1 MNKPNFA
8 KFIGD
13 ARLALDKHSPEILL
27 GIGIAGMFT
36 SIALAVRATP
46 KAVTQIE
53 AKKKE
58 LCKDKLTA
66 VETVKATWKYYIPAA
81 VTSITSTA
89 CLIGSNSVQARRTAA
104 IATAYKISETALAEY
119 KEKVVETIG
128 EKKEKV
134 LREEIASE
142 KATQQNSSESKV
154 YITGGG
160 TTLCLDPISMRLFE
174 SDINTIKK
182 AQNEINEKM
191 LVSPFGYASLNEF
204 YDELGLEPT
213 SQGDDIGWNVATG
226 KVKIDI
232 GAGLTKDNRPCIVL
246 DYEVA
251 PRWDY
256 TSCR

>member
-13 ARLALDKHSPEILL
+13 ARIALDKHSPEILL

-36 SIALAVRATP
+36 SIVLAVKATP
-46 KAVTQIE
+46 KALRRIDE
-53 AKKKE
+53 KKNELRKE
-58 LCKDKLTA
+58 KLT
-66 VETVKATWKYYIPAA
+66 VGETVKATWKFYIPAA
-81 VTSITSTA
+81 ITSVTSTA

-104 IATAYKISETALAEY
+104 IATAYKLSETALAEY

-174 SDINTIKK
+174 SDINAIKR
-182 AQNEINEKM
+182 AQNEVNEKL

-204 YDELGLEPT
+204 YAELGLEPT
-213 SQGDDIGWNVATG
+213 SQGDDMGWNISTG
-226 KVKIDI
+226 KVKIDF
-232 GAGLTKDNRPCIVL
+232 GAGLTKDDRPCIVL
-246 DYEVA
+246 DYRVA

-256 TSCR
+256 TSCH

>member
-13 ARLALDKHSPEILL
+13 ARIALDRHSPEILL

-36 SIALAVRATP
+36 SIVLAVRATP
-46 KAVTQIE
+46 KALKRIE
-53 AKKKE
+53 EKKND
-58 LCKDKLTA
+58 LHKDKLTA
-66 VETVKATWKYYIPAA
+66 GETVKATWKYYIPAA
-81 VTSITSTA
+81 VTSVTSTM

-104 IATAYKISETALAEY
+104 IATAYKLSETALAEY

-128 EKKEKV
+128 EKKEKI

-142 KATQQNSSESKV
+142 KATKQNASENTV

-174 SDINTIKK
+174 SDINAIKR

-204 YDELGLEPT
+204 YDELGLEAT
-213 SQGDDIGWNVATG
+213 SQGDEMGWNVSTG
-226 KVKIDI
+226 KVKIDFS
-232 GAGLTKDNRPCIVL
+232 AGLTKDDRPCIVL
-246 DYEVA
+246 DYRVA

-256 TSCR
+256 TSCH

>member
-36 SIALAVRATP
+36 SIALAVKATP
-46 KAVTQIE
+46 KALRQIDE
-53 AKKKE
+53 KKKD
-58 LCKDKLTA
+58 LHKDKLTA
-66 VETVKATWKYYIPAA
+66 GETVKVTWKCYIPAA
-81 VTSITSTA
+81 VTSVTSTM
-89 CLIGSNSVQARRTAA
+89 CLIGSHSVLARRTAA
-104 IATAYKISETALAEY
+104 IATAYKLSEAALSEY

-154 YITGGG
+154 YITGSGS
-160 TTLCLDPISMRLFE
+160 TLCLDPLSKRLFE
-174 SDINTIKK
+174 SDINAIKR

-204 YDELGLEPT
+204 YIELGLEPT
-213 SQGDDIGWNVATG
+213 DTGDDMGWNVSTG
-226 KVKIDI
+226 TVKVDI
-232 GAGLTKDNRPCIVL
+232 SAGLTKDDRPCIVL
-246 DYEVA
+246 DYRVA

-256 TSCR
+256 TSCH

>member
-8 KFIGD
+8 KLVGD
-13 ARLALDKHSPEILL
+13 ARMALNRHSPEILL
-27 GIGIAGMFT
+27 GVGIAGMFT
-36 SIALAVRATP
+36 SLVLAVQATP
-46 KAVTQIE
+46 KALVRIE
-53 AKKKE
+53 ETKND
-58 LCKDKLTA
+58 LHKDKLT
-66 VETVKATWKYYIPAA
+66 VGETVKATWKLYIPAA
-81 VTSITSTA
+81 ITSITSTA

-104 IATAYKISETALAEY
+104 IATAYKLSETALAEY

-142 KATQQNSSESKV
+142 KATQQNTSESKV

-174 SDINTIKK
+174 SDINAIKR
-182 AQNEINEKM
+182 AVNEINEKM

-204 YDELGLEPT
+204 YSELGLEAT
-213 SQGDDIGWNVATG
+213 SQGDDMGWNVSTG
-226 KVKIDI
+226 TVKVDI
-232 GAGLTKDNRPCIVL
+232 GAGLTKDSRPCIVL
-246 DYEVA
+246 DYRVA

-256 TSCR
+256 TSCH

>member
-13 ARLALDKHSPEILL
+13 ARVALDRHSPEILL
-27 GIGIAGMFT
+27 GVGIAGMFT
-36 SIALAVRATP
+36 AIVLAVKATP
-46 KAVTQIE
+46 KALKRIE
-53 AKKKE
+53 EKKTD
-58 LCKDKLTA
+58 LHVDKLTA
-66 VETVKATWKYYIPAA
+66 VDTVKATWKYYIPAA

-134 LREEIASE
+134 LREEVAAE
-142 KATQQNSSESKV
+142 KATQQNATESKV

-174 SDINTIKK
+174 SDINAIKR

-204 YDELGLEPT
+204 YDELGLEAT
-213 SQGDDIGWNVATG
+213 SQGDDMGWNVSTG

-246 DYEVA
+246 DYRVA

-256 TSCR
+256 TSCH

>member
-8 KFIGD
+8 KLIGD

-36 SIALAVRATP
+36 SIALAVKATP
-46 KAVTQIE
+46 KALKQLE
-53 AKKKE
+53 EKKE
-58 LCKDKLTA
+58 ELDKDKLT
-66 VETVKATWKYYIPAA
+66 VGETIKATWKCYIPAA
-81 VTSITSTA
+81 ITSATSTM

-104 IATAYKISETALAEY
+104 IATAYKLSETALAEY

-128 EKKEKV
+128 EKKEKL

-142 KATQQNSSESKV
+142 KATHQNSSESRV

-160 TTLCLDPISMRLFE
+160 STLCMDPISMRLFE
-174 SDINTIKK
+174 SDINAIKR

-204 YDELGLEPT
+204 YEELGLEPT
-213 SQGDDIGWNVATG
+213 SQGDDMGWNVSTG

-232 GAGLTKDNRPCIVL
+232 GAGLTKDDRPCIVL
-246 DYEVA
+246 DYRVA

-256 TSCR
+256 TSCH